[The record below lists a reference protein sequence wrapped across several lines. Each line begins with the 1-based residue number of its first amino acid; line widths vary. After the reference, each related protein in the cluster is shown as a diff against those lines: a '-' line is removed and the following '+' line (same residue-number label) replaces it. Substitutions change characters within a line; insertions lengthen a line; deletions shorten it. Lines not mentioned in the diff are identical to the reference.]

1 MELAAKSRSDRLRIQ
16 DLLPCLSDER
26 RVAPMRDA
34 AAGPRL
40 ALRCTRAAALAE
52 REHRNEERI
61 LRVWC
66 EVVLSSIDLLQD
78 LIQATGSLVARS
90 CPHERTKSETA
101 RGKRQQAW
109 RNGSPMIRSLS
120 PWPSMAR
127 LFVSAQS
134 EP

>member
-16 DLLPCLSDER
+16 DLLPCLVDECWI
-26 RVAPMRDA
+26 APMRDA
-34 AAGPRL
+34 AAGRL
-40 ALRCTRAAALAE
+40 ALRGTRAAALAE

-90 CPHERTKSETA
+90 CPHERTKSEAA
-101 RGKRQQAW
+101 RGKRQQSW